1 MRFQRI
7 VILGNGKIAVDCL
20 YELLNYVDK
29 TNIFV
34 IESQYSPVS
43 LLKKNC
49 DNEVITTL
57 SQAIVPKTLVIS
69 ANNSVI
75 IPSEICESNT
85 VEIINF
91 HYSFLPDYKGVNIPS
106 WVIFNREEST
116 GVTWHYVNAELDA
129 GEIICQKKIILDE
142 TRVF

>member
-1 MRFQRI
+1 MKLHRNVKELHRKLEEKYKMRFQRI

-49 DNEVITTL
+49 DKKNVRYFPANDVI
-57 SQAIVPKTLVIS
+57 AI
-69 ANNSVI
+69 
-75 IPSEICESNT
+75 
-85 VEIINF
+85 
-91 HYSFLPDYKGVNIPS
+91 
-106 WVIFNREEST
+106 
-116 GVTWHYVNAELDA
+116 
-129 GEIICQKKIILDE
+129 
-142 TRVF
+142 

>member
-1 MRFQRI
+1 MKLHRNVKELHRKLEEKYKMRFQRI

-49 DNEVITTL
+49 DKKNVRYFPANDVIATL
-57 SQAIVPKTLVIS
+57 SQAIVPK
-69 ANNSVI
+69 
-75 IPSEICESNT
+75 C
-85 VEIINF
+85 
-91 HYSFLPDYKGVNIPS
+91 K
-106 WVIFNREEST
+106 
-116 GVTWHYVNAELDA
+116 
-129 GEIICQKKIILDE
+129 
-142 TRVF
+142 

>member
-1 MRFQRI
+1 MRYFP
-7 VILGNGKIAVDCL
+7 A
-20 YELLNYVDK
+20 
-29 TNIFV
+29 
-34 IESQYSPVS
+34 
-43 LLKKNC
+43 
-49 DNEVITTL
+49 NEVITTL

-106 WVIFNREEST
+106 WVIFNREELH
-116 GVTWHYVNAELDA
+116 G
-129 GEIICQKKIILDE
+129 IM
-142 TRVF
+142 